1 MDSTLLGVCVSLS
14 INNLYVYIYIMQ
26 KGVSQS
32 ERLAFI
38 LCPLVQS
45 TRSKSSPS
53 AAYFL
58 HSFGCGVW
66 NEFVCL
72 FLCWLEVKI
81 TGFKISVTIISSLR
95 LRSKSQRN
103 KNKNRTCYCY
113 SDLYGSEWGQGCSS
127 ECVPRSRA
135 LAWRT
140 IFHKIYIPKT
150 YTREKKMYTNR
161 LRFALY
167 LRTEI
172 RLPIE

>member
-1 MDSTLLGVCVSLS
+1 M
-14 INNLYVYIYIMQ
+14 
-26 KGVSQS
+26 SQS

-113 SDLYGSEWGQGCSS
+113 SLTCMALSGDSARNACLDRARSLGEQYFIKYIYLKHIRVKKKCTQTDFGLLYILGL
-127 ECVPRSRA
+127 RSVC
-135 LAWRT
+135 L
-140 IFHKIYIPKT
+140 
-150 YTREKKMYTNR
+150 
-161 LRFALY
+161 
-167 LRTEI
+167 
-172 RLPIE
+172 